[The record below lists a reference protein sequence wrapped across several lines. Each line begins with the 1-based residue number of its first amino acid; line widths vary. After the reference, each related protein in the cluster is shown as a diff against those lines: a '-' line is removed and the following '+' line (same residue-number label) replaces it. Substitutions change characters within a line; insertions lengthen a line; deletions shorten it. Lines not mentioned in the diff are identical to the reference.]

1 MRSTRKCIVCGKEY
15 EFCGG
20 CKRKLK
26 PSWMNLYHDENC
38 REIWHSITTFYDKD
52 GAVAAAE
59 RLSNLDLSAMDNF
72 SEGVREKIEKIFSE
86 AFDAEETEATYNE
99 EEEAG
104 ETQAEADNVDE
115 NVEVVEDD
123 DFDSKEE

>member
-1 MRSTRKCIVCGKEY
+1 
-15 EFCGG
+15 
-20 CKRKLK
+20 
-26 PSWMNLYHDENC
+26 MNLYHDENC

-86 AFDAEETEATYNE
+86 AFDAEETE
-99 EEEAG
+99 EEAV
-104 ETQAEADNVDE
+104 EAQAEADNVDE

-123 DFDSKEE
+123 DFDNKEE